1 MTKQCATCRYY
12 AEFEG
17 VCRNGDS
24 DNRADFVSPKCKCEH
39 WEGEKENVKSQK
51 LLTIDVIKAKLK
63 RYRFIAGEISD
74 LLDERERLRSLAE
87 KITPSLSHA
96 PVHSVS
102 GDKMA
107 GSIANIVELEKY
119 IERKSSE
126 LLRARMEAE
135 ELIDSLPDLRHRAVL
150 KSYYFSRRS
159 WEECCVAVGYEW
171 AQIHRI
177 HSGALYE
184 LRKMI

>member
-1 MTKQCATCRYY
+1 MTI
-12 AEFEG
+12 EEI
-17 VCRNGDS
+17 
-24 DNRADFVSPKCKCEH
+24 
-39 WEGEKENVKSQK
+39 KS
-51 LLTIDVIKAKLK
+51 KLK
-63 RYRFIAGEISD
+63 RYRFIAREISD

-87 KITPSLSHA
+87 KITPSLSFA
-96 PVHSVS
+96 PVH
-102 GDKMA
+102 GANTDKMA
-107 GSIANIVELEKY
+107 PVVANLIEVERY
-119 IERKSSE
+119 IEKRSKE

-135 ELIDSLPDLRHRAVL
+135 KLIDSLSDERHRAVL

-177 HSGALYE
+177 HSEALYE

>member
-1 MTKQCATCRYY
+1 MTI
-12 AEFEG
+12 EE
-17 VCRNGDS
+17 
-24 DNRADFVSPKCKCEH
+24 
-39 WEGEKENVKSQK
+39 
-51 LLTIDVIKAKLK
+51 IKAKLK

-87 KITPSLSHA
+87 KITPSLSFA
-96 PVHSVS
+96 PVH
-102 GDKMA
+102 GANTDKMVPVV
-107 GSIANIVELEKY
+107 ANLIEVERY
-119 IERKSSE
+119 IEKRSKE

-135 ELIDSLPDLRHRAVL
+135 KLIDSLSDERHRAVL

-177 HSGALYE
+177 HSRALYE

>member
-1 MTKQCATCRYY
+1 MTI
-12 AEFEG
+12 EE
-17 VCRNGDS
+17 
-24 DNRADFVSPKCKCEH
+24 
-39 WEGEKENVKSQK
+39 
-51 LLTIDVIKAKLK
+51 IKAKLK

-74 LLDERERLRSLAE
+74 LLDERERLWSLAE
-87 KITPSLSHA
+87 KITPSLSFA
-96 PVHSVS
+96 PVH
-102 GDKMA
+102 GANTDKMA
-107 GSIANIVELEKY
+107 PVIANLIEVERY
-119 IERKSSE
+119 IEKRSKE

-135 ELIDSLPDLRHRAVL
+135 QLIDRLSDERHRAVL

-177 HSGALYE
+177 HSMALHE

>member
-1 MTKQCATCRYY
+1 MTI
-12 AEFEG
+12 EE
-17 VCRNGDS
+17 
-24 DNRADFVSPKCKCEH
+24 
-39 WEGEKENVKSQK
+39 
-51 LLTIDVIKAKLK
+51 IKAKLK

-74 LLDERERLRSLAE
+74 LLDERERLRSLVE
-87 KITPSLSHA
+87 KVTPSLSHA
-96 PVHSVS
+96 PVHGCNS
-102 GDKMA
+102 DKMA
-107 GSIANIVELEKY
+107 GVIANIIELEKY

-126 LLRARMEAE
+126 LLKARMEAE
-135 ELIDSLPDLRHRAVL
+135 KLIDSLSDERHRAVL

>member
-1 MTKQCATCRYY
+1 MTI
-12 AEFEG
+12 EE
-17 VCRNGDS
+17 
-24 DNRADFVSPKCKCEH
+24 
-39 WEGEKENVKSQK
+39 
-51 LLTIDVIKAKLK
+51 IKAKLK

-87 KITPSLSHA
+87 KITPSLSFA
-96 PVHSVS
+96 PVH
-102 GDKMA
+102 GANTDKMA
-107 GSIANIVELEKY
+107 PVVANLIEVERY
-119 IERKSSE
+119 IEKRSKE

-135 ELIDSLPDLRHRAVL
+135 KLIDSLSDERHRAVL

-159 WEECCVAVGYEW
+159 WEECCVAVDYEW

-177 HSGALYE
+177 HSRALYE

>member
-1 MTKQCATCRYY
+1 MTIV
-12 AEFEG
+12 E
-17 VCRNGDS
+17 
-24 DNRADFVSPKCKCEH
+24 
-39 WEGEKENVKSQK
+39 
-51 LLTIDVIKAKLK
+51 IKAKLK
-63 RYRFIAGEISD
+63 RYRFIAGEIGD

-87 KITPSLSHA
+87 KITPSLSFA
-96 PVHSVS
+96 PVHCANT
-102 GDKMA
+102 DKMA
-107 GSIANIVELEKY
+107 PVIANLIEVERY
-119 IERKSSE
+119 IEKRSKE

-135 ELIDSLPDLRHRAVL
+135 QLIDRLSDERHRAVL

-177 HSGALYE
+177 HSRALYE

>member
-1 MTKQCATCRYY
+1 MTI
-12 AEFEG
+12 EE
-17 VCRNGDS
+17 
-24 DNRADFVSPKCKCEH
+24 
-39 WEGEKENVKSQK
+39 
-51 LLTIDVIKAKLK
+51 IKAKLK

-87 KITPSLSHA
+87 KITPSLSFA
-96 PVHSVS
+96 PVY
-102 GDKMA
+102 GANTDKMA
-107 GSIANIVELEKY
+107 PVVANLIEVERY
-119 IERKSSE
+119 IEKRSKE

-135 ELIDSLPDLRHRAVL
+135 QLIDRLADERHRAVL

-177 HSGALYE
+177 HSRALYE

>member
-1 MTKQCATCRYY
+1 MTI
-12 AEFEG
+12 EE
-17 VCRNGDS
+17 V
-24 DNRADFVSPKCKCEH
+24 
-39 WEGEKENVKSQK
+39 
-51 LLTIDVIKAKLK
+51 KAKLK

-87 KITPSLSHA
+87 KVTPSLSFA
-96 PVHSVS
+96 PVY
-102 GDKMA
+102 GANTDKMA
-107 GSIANIVELEKY
+107 PVVANLIEVERY
-119 IERKSSE
+119 IEKRSKE
-126 LLRARMEAE
+126 LLLARMEAE
-135 ELIDSLPDLRHRAVL
+135 QIIDRLPDERHRAVL

-177 HSGALYE
+177 HSRALYE

>member
-1 MTKQCATCRYY
+1 MTI
-12 AEFEG
+12 EEI
-17 VCRNGDS
+17 
-24 DNRADFVSPKCKCEH
+24 
-39 WEGEKENVKSQK
+39 KS
-51 LLTIDVIKAKLK
+51 KLK
-63 RYRFIAGEISD
+63 RYRFIAREISD

-87 KITPSLSHA
+87 KITPSLSFA
-96 PVHSVS
+96 PVH
-102 GDKMA
+102 GANTDKMA
-107 GSIANIVELEKY
+107 PVVANLIEVERY
-119 IERKSSE
+119 IEKRSKE

-135 ELIDSLPDLRHRAVL
+135 KLIDSLSDERHRAVL

-177 HSGALYE
+177 HSGALYD

>member
-1 MTKQCATCRYY
+1 MTI
-12 AEFEG
+12 EEI
-17 VCRNGDS
+17 
-24 DNRADFVSPKCKCEH
+24 
-39 WEGEKENVKSQK
+39 KS
-51 LLTIDVIKAKLK
+51 KLK
-63 RYRFIAGEISD
+63 RYRFIAREISD

-87 KITPSLSHA
+87 KITPSLSFA
-96 PVHSVS
+96 PVH
-102 GDKMA
+102 GAITDKMA
-107 GSIANIVELEKY
+107 PVVANLIEVERY
-119 IERKSSE
+119 IEKRSKE

-135 ELIDSLPDLRHRAVL
+135 KLIDSLSDERHRAVL

>member
-1 MTKQCATCRYY
+1 MTI
-12 AEFEG
+12 EE
-17 VCRNGDS
+17 
-24 DNRADFVSPKCKCEH
+24 
-39 WEGEKENVKSQK
+39 
-51 LLTIDVIKAKLK
+51 IKAKLK

-87 KITPSLSHA
+87 KITPSLSFA
-96 PVHSVS
+96 PVH
-102 GDKMA
+102 GANTDKMA
-107 GSIANIVELEKY
+107 PVVANLIEVERY
-119 IERKSSE
+119 IEKRSKE

-135 ELIDSLPDLRHRAVL
+135 QIIDRLPDERHRAVL

-177 HSGALYE
+177 HSRALYE

>member
-1 MTKQCATCRYY
+1 MTI
-12 AEFEG
+12 EE
-17 VCRNGDS
+17 
-24 DNRADFVSPKCKCEH
+24 
-39 WEGEKENVKSQK
+39 
-51 LLTIDVIKAKLK
+51 IKAKLK

-87 KITPSLSHA
+87 KITPSLSFA
-96 PVHSVS
+96 PVY
-102 GDKMA
+102 GANTDKMA
-107 GSIANIVELEKY
+107 PVVANLIEVERY
-119 IERKSSE
+119 IEKRSKE

-135 ELIDSLPDLRHRAVL
+135 QLIDRLADERHRAVL

-171 AQIHRI
+171 AQIHRV
-177 HSGALYE
+177 HSRALYE

>member
-1 MTKQCATCRYY
+1 MTI
-12 AEFEG
+12 EE
-17 VCRNGDS
+17 
-24 DNRADFVSPKCKCEH
+24 
-39 WEGEKENVKSQK
+39 
-51 LLTIDVIKAKLK
+51 IKAKLK

-87 KITPSLSHA
+87 KITPSPSFA
-96 PVHSVS
+96 PVH
-102 GDKMA
+102 GANTDKMA
-107 GSIANIVELEKY
+107 PVVANLIEVERY
-119 IERKSSE
+119 IEKRSKE

-135 ELIDSLPDLRHRAVL
+135 KLIDSLSDERHRTVL

>member
-1 MTKQCATCRYY
+1 MTI
-12 AEFEG
+12 EE
-17 VCRNGDS
+17 
-24 DNRADFVSPKCKCEH
+24 
-39 WEGEKENVKSQK
+39 
-51 LLTIDVIKAKLK
+51 IKAKLK

-87 KITPSLSHA
+87 KITPSLSFA
-96 PVHSVS
+96 PVH
-102 GDKMA
+102 GANTDKMA
-107 GSIANIVELEKY
+107 PVVTNLIEVERY
-119 IERKSSE
+119 IEKRSKE

-135 ELIDSLPDLRHRAVL
+135 KLIDSLSDERHRAVL

>member
-1 MTKQCATCRYY
+1 MTI
-12 AEFEG
+12 EE
-17 VCRNGDS
+17 
-24 DNRADFVSPKCKCEH
+24 
-39 WEGEKENVKSQK
+39 
-51 LLTIDVIKAKLK
+51 IKAKLK

-87 KITPSLSHA
+87 KIIPSLSFA
-96 PVHSVS
+96 PVY
-102 GDKMA
+102 GANTDKMA
-107 GSIANIVELEKY
+107 PVVANLIEVERY
-119 IERKSSE
+119 IEKRSKE

-135 ELIDSLPDLRHRAVL
+135 QIIDRLPDERHRAVL

-177 HSGALYE
+177 HSRALYE

>member
-1 MTKQCATCRYY
+1 MTK
-12 AEFEG
+12 EE
-17 VCRNGDS
+17 
-24 DNRADFVSPKCKCEH
+24 
-39 WEGEKENVKSQK
+39 
-51 LLTIDVIKAKLK
+51 IKAKLK

-74 LLDERERLRSLAE
+74 LLDERKRLRSLAE
-87 KITPSLSHA
+87 KITPSLFFA
-96 PVHSVS
+96 PVY
-102 GDKMA
+102 GANTDKMA
-107 GSIANIVELEKY
+107 PVVANLIEVERY
-119 IERKSSE
+119 IEKRSKE

-135 ELIDSLPDLRHRAVL
+135 QIIDRLPDERHRAVL

-177 HSGALYE
+177 HSRALYE

>member
-1 MTKQCATCRYY
+1 MTI
-12 AEFEG
+12 
-17 VCRNGDS
+17 
-24 DNRADFVSPKCKCEH
+24 
-39 WEGEKENVKSQK
+39 EK
-51 LLTIDVIKAKLK
+51 IKAKLK

-87 KITPSLSHA
+87 KITPSLSFA
-96 PVHSVS
+96 PVH
-102 GDKMA
+102 GANTDKVA
-107 GSIANIVELEKY
+107 PVVANLIEVERY
-119 IERKSSE
+119 IEKRSKE

-135 ELIDSLPDLRHRAVL
+135 QLIDRLPGERHRAVL

-177 HSGALYE
+177 HSRALYE

>member
-1 MTKQCATCRYY
+1 MTI
-12 AEFEG
+12 EE
-17 VCRNGDS
+17 
-24 DNRADFVSPKCKCEH
+24 
-39 WEGEKENVKSQK
+39 
-51 LLTIDVIKAKLK
+51 IKAKLK

-87 KITPSLSHA
+87 KITPSLSFA
-96 PVHSVS
+96 PVH
-102 GDKMA
+102 GANTDKMA
-107 GSIANIVELEKY
+107 PVVANLIEVERY
-119 IERKSSE
+119 IEKRSKE

-135 ELIDSLPDLRHRAVL
+135 QLIDRLPDERHRAVL

>member
-1 MTKQCATCRYY
+1 MTI
-12 AEFEG
+12 EE
-17 VCRNGDS
+17 
-24 DNRADFVSPKCKCEH
+24 
-39 WEGEKENVKSQK
+39 
-51 LLTIDVIKAKLK
+51 IKAKLK

-87 KITPSLSHA
+87 KITPSLSFA
-96 PVHSVS
+96 PVH
-102 GDKMA
+102 GANTDKMA
-107 GSIANIVELEKY
+107 PVVANLIEVERY
-119 IERKSSE
+119 IEKRSKE

-135 ELIDSLPDLRHRAVL
+135 KLIDSLSDERHRAVL

-177 HSGALYE
+177 HSGA
-184 LRKMI
+184 

>member
-1 MTKQCATCRYY
+1 MTI
-12 AEFEG
+12 EE
-17 VCRNGDS
+17 V
-24 DNRADFVSPKCKCEH
+24 
-39 WEGEKENVKSQK
+39 
-51 LLTIDVIKAKLK
+51 KAKLK

-87 KITPSLSHA
+87 KVTPSLSFA
-96 PVHSVS
+96 PVY
-102 GDKMA
+102 GANTDKMA
-107 GSIANIVELEKY
+107 PVVANLIEVERY
-119 IERKSSE
+119 IEKRSKE

-135 ELIDSLPDLRHRAVL
+135 QIIDRLPDERHRAVL

-177 HSGALYE
+177 HSRALYE

>member
-1 MTKQCATCRYY
+1 MTI
-12 AEFEG
+12 EE
-17 VCRNGDS
+17 V
-24 DNRADFVSPKCKCEH
+24 
-39 WEGEKENVKSQK
+39 
-51 LLTIDVIKAKLK
+51 KAKLK

-87 KITPSLSHA
+87 KITPSLSFA
-96 PVHSVS
+96 PVH
-102 GDKMA
+102 GANTDKMA
-107 GSIANIVELEKY
+107 PVVANLIEVERY
-119 IERKSSE
+119 IEKRSKE

-135 ELIDSLPDLRHRAVL
+135 KLIDSLSDERHRAVL

>member
-1 MTKQCATCRYY
+1 MTI
-12 AEFEG
+12 EE
-17 VCRNGDS
+17 
-24 DNRADFVSPKCKCEH
+24 
-39 WEGEKENVKSQK
+39 
-51 LLTIDVIKAKLK
+51 IKAKLK

-74 LLDERERLRSLAE
+74 LLDERKRLRSLAE
-87 KITPSLSHA
+87 KITPSLSFA
-96 PVHSVS
+96 PVY
-102 GDKMA
+102 GANTDKMA
-107 GSIANIVELEKY
+107 PVVANLIEVERY
-119 IERKSSE
+119 IEKRSKE

-135 ELIDSLPDLRHRAVL
+135 QIIDRLPDERHRAVL

-177 HSGALYE
+177 HSRALYE